1 MAIKRKKRNGR
12 IYLEE
17 YKSVRING
25 EVKSIYVRSLGPEN
39 PVTPSK
45 PKPKTFDRLEHS
57 QSYRS
62 GAVTLLWKI
71 ASELGYTEIID
82 EICCEN
88 PNTEGPSPGK
98 LLTAWAINRVIDPMS
113 NTILE
118 NWILTTDLPKLMKLN
133 PSDLTRESFLSAM
146 DFVCYEDK
154 TAKVIRDFTH
164 QIDDAFYQR
173 KRKMYP
179 LKPGETESV
188 AYDLTSVLFF
198 GITCPLA
205 ELGYNPEHIQ
215 QLQVNLALLV
225 SKHDKCPISHFIYN
239 GSRNGLST
247 VKNLVAQLINTGIKP
262 GTVIWDRGN
271 VSKDNINM
279 IELADWKLICAIPK
293 IFKDVKNII
302 DKTEIPL
309 SPDTFVHKS
318 RTGHIYAKRTTNQ
331 LFDKERSVVVYINQ
345 ERRTSKIND
354 QNEVLAFIGEELNE
368 LSEKGKDW
376 SEAQLHEA
384 IDKIVGSWKEY
395 VFTRV
400 KRNNVVPR
408 IEWNYI
414 TQQIEASERSQ
425 GKYLLYSTDESIPPQ
440 EVVKSYFGKDF
451 VEKVFRT
458 LKTSEEMEPV
468 RHRLENR
475 VRVYIFVCVMAYRLR
490 AELQWRLDNLSDRK
504 GVWGDA
510 DAFIYDIERVERVLV
525 RLGHQVKNLHL
536 NLTGMSA
543 KTLEMIGF
551 KGLFKE
557 TVEVDFKM

>member
-1 MAIKRKKRNGR
+1 MVIKRKKRNGR

-17 YKSVRING
+17 YKSVRIDG
-25 EVKSIYVRSLGPEN
+25 KVKSIYVRSLGPEK

-71 ASELGYTEIID
+71 ASELGYINIID
-82 EICCEN
+82 EICCEK
-88 PNTEGPSPGK
+88 PNFEDPSPGK

-133 PSDLTRESFLSAM
+133 PSDLTRTSFLKAM

-154 TAKVIRDFTH
+154 TANSIRDFTH
-164 QIDDAFYQR
+164 QIDDAFYKR
-173 KRKMYP
+173 KRNMYP
-179 LKPGETESV
+179 LKTGETETV

-239 GSRNGLST
+239 GSRNSLST
-247 VKNLVAQLINTGIKP
+247 IKNLVAQLINTGIKP
-262 GTVIWDRGN
+262 GTLIWDRGN
-271 VSKDNINM
+271 VSKDHVDM
-279 IELADWKLICAIPK
+279 IESAHWKLICGIPK
-293 IFKDVKNII
+293 TLKDVKNII
-302 DKTEIPL
+302 GKTDIPL
-309 SPDTFVHKS
+309 SPETFVHKS
-318 RTGHIYAKRTTNQ
+318 RTGHIYAKRTTDQ
-331 LFDKERSVVVYINQ
+331 LFDKKRSVVVYINQ

-354 QNEVLAFIGEELNE
+354 QNEVLAFIGEELNG

-376 SEAQLHEA
+376 HEARLHES
-384 IDKIVGSWKEY
+384 IDNIVGLWKDY
-395 VFTRV
+395 IFTRV
-400 KRNNVVPR
+400 KRKNVVPR

-414 TQQIEASERSQ
+414 TQQIEESECSH
-425 GKYLLYSTDESIPPQ
+425 GKYLLYSTDESLSPQ

-475 VRVYIFVCVMAYRLR
+475 VRVYIFVCVLAYRLL
-490 AELQWRLDNLSDRK
+490 AELQWRLDKFSERK
-504 GVWGDA
+504 GVWKDA
-510 DAFIYDIERVERVLV
+510 DAFIHDLERVERVEV
-525 RLGHQVKNLHL
+525 RLGHRVKNWHL
-536 NLTGMSA
+536 NLAGMSD

-557 TVEVDFKM
+557 TVEVDFKL

>member
-12 IYLEE
+12 IYREE
-17 YKSVRING
+17 YKSIRIDG
-25 EVKSIYVRSLGPEN
+25 KVKSIYIRSLGPEK
-39 PVTPSK
+39 PVTSSK
-45 PKPKTFDRLEHS
+45 LKPMTLDRLEHS

-71 ASELGYTEIID
+71 ASELGYINIID
-82 EICCEN
+82 EICCKN
-88 PNTEGPSPGK
+88 PKIEGPSPGK

-118 NWILTTDLPKLMKLN
+118 KWITTTDLPKLMKLN
-133 PSDLTRESFLSAM
+133 SEDLTRTSFLSAM

-154 TAKVIRDFTH
+154 TAGTIRDFTH
-164 QIDDAFYQR
+164 QIDDALYHQ
-173 KRKMYP
+173 KRKIQP
-179 LKPGETESV
+179 LNPGETETV
-188 AYDLTSVLFF
+188 AYDLTSVIFF

-225 SKHDKCPISHFIYN
+225 SKKDKCPISHFIYN
-239 GSRNGLST
+239 GSRNSLST
-247 VKNLVAQLINTGIKP
+247 IKNLVAQLINTGIEP
-262 GTVIWDRGN
+262 GTLIWDRGN
-271 VSKDNINM
+271 VSKDHVNT
-279 IELADWKLICAIPK
+279 IELAGWKLICGIPK
-293 IFKDVKNII
+293 TLKDVKNII
-302 DKTEIPL
+302 DKTDLPL
-309 SPDTFVHKS
+309 NPETFVHKS
-318 RTGHIYAKRTTNQ
+318 RTGHIYAQRTSNK
-331 LFDKERSVVVYINQ
+331 LFDKERSVVVYVNQ

-354 QNEVLAFIGEELNE
+354 QNEALAFIGEELNA
-368 LSEKGKDW
+368 LSEKGKYW
-376 SEAQLHEA
+376 HEARLHES

-400 KRNNVVPR
+400 KRNDVVPR

-414 TQQIEASERSQ
+414 TQQIAESERSH
-425 GKYLLYSTDESIPPQ
+425 GKYLLFSTDESLSPQ
-440 EVVKSYFGKDF
+440 DVVKSYFGKDF

-475 VRVYIFVCVMAYRLR
+475 VRVYIFLCVIAYRLL
-490 AELQWRLDNLSDRK
+490 AELQWRLDKFSDRK
-504 GVWGDA
+504 GVWKDA
-510 DAFIYDIERVERVLV
+510 DAFIRDLERVERVEV
-525 RLGHQVKNLHL
+525 RLGHQVKIWHL
-536 NLTGMSA
+536 NLTGMSE

-557 TVEVDFKM
+557 TVEVDFKL

>member
-17 YKSVRING
+17 YKSVRISG
-25 EVKSIYVRSLGPEN
+25 KVKSIYIRSLGPEK

-45 PKPKTFDRLEHS
+45 PKPKTLDRLEHG
-57 QSYRS
+57 QSHRS

-71 ASELGYTEIID
+71 ASELGYINIID

-88 PNTEGPSPGK
+88 PNTKGPSPGK
-98 LLTAWAINRVIDPMS
+98 LLTAWAINRAIDPLS

-118 NWILTTDLPKLMKLN
+118 NWILTTDLPKLMKLT
-133 PSDLTRESFLSAM
+133 PSELTRETFLSTM

-154 TAKVIRDFTH
+154 TANNIHDFTL
-164 QIDDAFYQR
+164 QIDDAIYKR
-173 KRKMYP
+173 KRKMHP
-179 LKPGETESV
+179 LKPGETETV

-205 ELGYNPEHIQ
+205 ELGYNPDHMQ
-215 QLQVNLALLV
+215 QLQINLALLV

-239 GSRNGLST
+239 GSRNSLT
-247 VKNLVAQLINTGIKP
+247 TIKNLVDQLIKTGIEP
-262 GTVIWDRGN
+262 GTIIWDRGN
-271 VSKDNINM
+271 VSKDYVNM
-279 IELADWKLICAIPK
+279 IELAGWKLICTIPK
-293 IFKDVKNII
+293 TLKDVKNII
-302 DKTEIPL
+302 GKTDIPL
-309 SPDTFVHKS
+309 IPETFVHKS
-318 RTGHIYAKRTTNQ
+318 RTGHIYAKRTTDQ
-331 LFDKERSVVVYINQ
+331 LFDKKRSVVVYINQ
-345 ERRTSKIND
+345 ERKTSKTND
-354 QNEVLAFIGEELNE
+354 QNEVLAFIGEELNA

-376 SEAQLHEA
+376 HEARLHES

-395 VFTRV
+395 VYTRV

-414 TQQIEASERSQ
+414 TQKIEESERSH

-451 VEKVFRT
+451 VEKAFRT

-475 VRVYIFVCVMAYRLR
+475 VRVYIFVCVLAYRLL
-490 AELQWRLDNLSDRK
+490 AELQWRLDKFSERK
-504 GVWGDA
+504 GIWKNA
-510 DAFIYDIERVERVLV
+510 DAFIHDLERVERVEV
-525 RLGHQVKNLHL
+525 KLGHQVKNWHL
-536 NLTGMSA
+536 NLTGMSD

-557 TVEVDFKM
+557 AVEVDFNM

>member
-1 MAIKRKKRNGR
+1 MSIKHKKKKGR

-17 YKSVRING
+17 YKSVRMDG
-25 EVKSIYVRSLGPEN
+25 KVKSIYIRSIGPEK

-45 PKPKTFDRLEHS
+45 PIPKTLDRLEHS

-71 ASELGYTEIID
+71 ASELGYVNIID
-82 EICCEN
+82 EFCCEN
-88 PNTEGPSPGK
+88 PNIDGPSPGK

-118 NWILTTDLPKLMKLN
+118 NWILTTDLPKLMNLHS
-133 PSDLTRESFLSAM
+133 SDLTRTSFLTAM

-154 TAKVIRDFTH
+154 TTNNIHDFTH
-164 QIDDAFYQR
+164 QIDDALYKK
-173 KRKMYP
+173 KRKIHP
-179 LKPGETESV
+179 LKPGETETV

-225 SKHDKCPISHFIYN
+225 SKHDKCPISHFVYN
-239 GSRNGLST
+239 GSRNSLST
-247 VKNLVAQLINTGIKP
+247 IKNLVAQLLNTGIKP
-262 GTVIWDRGN
+262 GTIIWDRGN
-271 VSKDNINM
+271 VSKEHVDM
-279 IELADWKLICAIPK
+279 IELAHWKLICGIPK
-293 IFKDVKNII
+293 TFKDVKNII

-309 SPDTFVHKS
+309 TPETLVHKC
-318 RTGHIYAKRTTNQ
+318 RTGHIYAIRTTDQ
-331 LFDKERSVVVYINQ
+331 LFGKKRSVVVYVNQ

-354 QNEVLAFIGEELNE
+354 QNEALAFIGEELNA

-376 SEAQLHEA
+376 SEARLHEA
-384 IDKIVGSWKEY
+384 IDSIVGSWKDY

-400 KRNNVVPR
+400 KRNDVAPR
-408 IEWNYI
+408 IEWSYI
-414 TQQIEASERSQ
+414 TQRIAESERSH
-425 GKYLLYSTDESIPPQ
+425 GKYLLFSTDEAPPPQ

-475 VRVYIFVCVMAYRLR
+475 VRVYIFMCVLAYRLL
-490 AELQWRLDNLSDRK
+490 AELQWRLDQFSERK
-504 GVWGDA
+504 GVWKDA
-510 DAFIYDIERVERVLV
+510 YAFIQDLERVERVV
-525 RLGHQVKNLHL
+525 VKLGHKVKNWHL
-536 NLTGMSA
+536 NLTGMSD
-543 KTLEMIGF
+543 KTVEMIGF
-551 KGLFKE
+551 KGIFKE
-557 TVEVDFKM
+557 TEEVDFEV

>member
-1 MAIKRKKRNGR
+1 LTQAVLIKYCLRQVG
-12 IYLEE
+12 
-17 YKSVRING
+17 
-25 EVKSIYVRSLGPEN
+25 
-39 PVTPSK
+39 T
-45 PKPKTFDRLEHS
+45 
-57 QSYRS
+57 
-62 GAVTLLWKI
+62 
-71 ASELGYTEIID
+71 
-82 EICCEN
+82 
-88 PNTEGPSPGK
+88 
-98 LLTAWAINRVIDPMS
+98 WAINRVIDPMS

-154 TAKVIRDFTH
+154 TAKVFHDFTH
-164 QIDDAFYQR
+164 QIDNAFYQR

-179 LKPGETESV
+179 LKPGETETV

-262 GTVIWDRGN
+262 GTIIWDRGN
-271 VSKDNINM
+271 VSKDN
-279 IELADWKLICAIPK
+279 
-293 IFKDVKNII
+293 
-302 DKTEIPL
+302 
-309 SPDTFVHKS
+309 
-318 RTGHIYAKRTTNQ
+318 
-331 LFDKERSVVVYINQ
+331 
-345 ERRTSKIND
+345 IND

-384 IDKIVGSWKEY
+384 IDKIVGSWKQY

-414 TQQIEASERSQ
+414 AQQI
-425 GKYLLYSTDESIPPQ
+425 
-440 EVVKSYFGKDF
+440 
-451 VEKVFRT
+451 
-458 LKTSEEMEPV
+458 EEMEPV

-504 GVWGDA
+504 GVWRDA
-510 DAFIYDIERVERVLV
+510 DAFIYDIERVERVVV